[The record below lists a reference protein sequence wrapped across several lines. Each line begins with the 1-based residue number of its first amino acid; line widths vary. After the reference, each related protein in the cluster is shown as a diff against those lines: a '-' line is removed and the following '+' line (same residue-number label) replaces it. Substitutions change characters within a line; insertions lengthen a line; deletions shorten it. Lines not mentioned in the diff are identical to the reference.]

1 MLDLVWLK
9 ILHAQLVNI
18 CEEMGLAMMRTS
30 YSPIFS
36 EGLDFCCL
44 ILDRDGE
51 LVAMQNLNPA
61 MMGQALYSGRWVIDD
76 LGADSFEPGDVVV
89 HNDPYRGGSHMP
101 EHLLITP
108 FFHGGALQG
117 WVCNIAHVAEIGGMA
132 PGSFSANATEIYQE
146 GLRLPP
152 VKLFR
157 RGEPVQDVWRILLA
171 NHRTPD
177 HSWGDFNAIVGSLRV
192 GLRRLEALYDEHG
205 AARIETSVPALFDYA
220 EQWIRRDIA
229 GLPDGTYS
237 GEDCQEDDGFDK
249 RSYWLR
255 VDLTIRGDQM
265 VVDWSRTDPQARGTI
280 NAPYPVTASATYA
293 GIFQV
298 IGSGAPINAGA
309 IRPIDIVAPPGTVV
323 NVRHPGACVGGQ
335 TELQPRIVDLI
346 QGRVLSQVA
355 PERCS
360 AASGGTS
367 GNFLFGGIHPRTGQY
382 YTHYHF
388 EGNGW
393 GGRARTDGN
402 NCQICP
408 HGNCRNTPVEVF
420 ETRYPWFTECYQL
433 NADAGGP
440 GRTRGGLGIT
450 RLLHVEADEIVVS
463 ALCDR
468 SKVAPWGVYGG
479 HDGDRLAYLV
489 RTAGSSRFR
498 TFSEAFG
505 TPSDTK
511 FSNVRLHR
519 GDVVMLR
526 SPSGGGYGPPWE
538 RPPEHVAEDVVEGY
552 VTRERA
558 SASYGVVV
566 RADGTID
573 QAGTFSART
582 ELRSGDGLG

>member
-205 AARIETSVPALFDYA
+205 ADANRDLRARPLRLRGAVDQARHRRPPRRHVLGRGLPGGRRLRQAQLLVARRPHDPRGSDGRRLEPHRSTGSRHHQRSVPRDG
-220 EQWIRRDIA
+220 IRD
-229 GLPDGTYS
+229 
-237 GEDCQEDDGFDK
+237 
-249 RSYWLR
+249 
-255 VDLTIRGDQM
+255 VRGDLPGDRQRTHRSTPGLS
-265 VVDWSRTDPQARGTI
+265 DRSTSSRR
-280 NAPYPVTASATYA
+280 
-293 GIFQV
+293 
-298 IGSGAPINAGA
+298 
-309 IRPIDIVAPPGTVV
+309 
-323 NVRHPGACVGGQ
+323 
-335 TELQPRIVDLI
+335 
-346 QGRVLSQVA
+346 
-355 PERCS
+355 
-360 AASGGTS
+360 
-367 GNFLFGGIHPRTGQY
+367 
-382 YTHYHF
+382 
-388 EGNGW
+388 
-393 GGRARTDGN
+393 
-402 NCQICP
+402 
-408 HGNCRNTPVEVF
+408 
-420 ETRYPWFTECYQL
+420 
-433 NADAGGP
+433 P
-440 GRTRGGLGIT
+440 GR
-450 RLLHVEADEIVVS
+450 S
-463 ALCDR
+463 
-468 SKVAPWGVYGG
+468 
-479 HDGDRLAYLV
+479 
-489 RTAGSSRFR
+489 
-498 TFSEAFG
+498 
-505 TPSDTK
+505 
-511 FSNVRLHR
+511 
-519 GDVVMLR
+519 
-526 SPSGGGYGPPWE
+526 
-538 RPPEHVAEDVVEGY
+538 
-552 VTRERA
+552 
-558 SASYGVVV
+558 
-566 RADGTID
+566 
-573 QAGTFSART
+573 
-582 ELRSGDGLG
+582 